1 VLLLVLVLVLGALQP
16 GALQP
21 SQPPRVQ
28 ITFEAMEPEFEAA
41 AADYRALWAA
51 EGARIIAALEK
62 RSGLKWTEREI
73 RAQVYEGASN
83 SGFGTRPMRLRASYP
98 AGTKKATLIHEIGH
112 RLHGSLFKQGEED
125 HPFLF
130 LYLYDVWRDLYG
142 QEFADA
148 QVKIE
153 SARKGLYDYER
164 AWKQALDLTED
175 ERITAWRNFVAFR
188 TGRSGN

>member
-1 VLLLVLVLVLGALQP
+1 MSALALIVALQAAPVAQP
-16 GALQP
+16 GDA
-21 SQPPRVQ
+21 PRVK
-28 ITFEAMEPEFEAA
+28 IVFEAMEPQFEAA
-41 AADYRALWAA
+41 AAEYRAIWAA

-62 RSGLKWTEREI
+62 RSGLKWGEREI
-73 RAQVYEGASN
+73 RAQVYEGTSF
-83 SGFGTRPMRLRASYP
+83 SGMGTRPMRLRASYP
-98 AGTKKATLIHEIGH
+98 ADTKKATLIHEIGH
-112 RLHGSLFKQGEED
+112 RLQGSLFRMGEED

-164 AWKQALDLTED
+164 AWKQALELTED
-175 ERITAWRNFVAFR
+175 ERITAWRNFVASR